1 MFGSKS
7 HQSST
12 NKSPSEG
19 SFFQPQQTAPVG
31 VYRSPVTPTT
41 GTTTPPTEKETKPDL
56 FAGFVAD
63 QLKAQLA
70 NDKLKAHFKKLG
82 ETLFKLYLESEKT
95 ASQTPHPAQ
104 DMLDALRL
112 EQAGRAFE
120 DAAQKILDDPEF
132 KGMRTEIIT
141 HVRDNPALAL
151 AAAIAGLGAAYLANV
166 PLKADAS
173 TKLGKSGV
181 SIGGGGDLG
190 KVQSPEFKSASVYAK
205 FAQKYFESK
214 VSGQVDR
221 KAGEG
226 GKPDDYTGTAALD
239 MKVGDKL
246 LGLTGRFV
254 LDSKGKMTFD
264 GGVGS
269 TFSLGGARTM
279 RLTADVAQ
287 DFAKDLTTLK
297 PGLNL
302 TIPMREKQQ
311 FEFNLGGSYVVQ
323 QQKGGITGNLTYK
336 NGAWFI
342 KMTGSWQPQTGVA
355 GAALLGVTLP

>member
-1 MFGSKS
+1 MFSSKS
-7 HQSST
+7 NQEASDKPST
-12 NKSPSEG
+12 GG

-31 VYRSPVTPTT
+31 IFRAPLSSTT
-41 GTTTPPTEKETKPDL
+41 APASSTGASAASGEKESKPDA

-95 ASQTPHPAQ
+95 AGQTPHPAQ

-112 EQAGRAFE
+112 EQAGHAFE

-132 KGMRTEIIT
+132 KGMRDEIIT
-141 HVRDNPALAL
+141 HVRDNPTLAL
-151 AAAIAGLGAAYLANV
+151 AAAIAGLGAAVLANV

-181 SIGGGGDLG
+181 SLGGGGDLG
-190 KVQSPEFKSASVYAK
+190 KVQSPEFKSASAYVK

-221 KAGEG
+221 KAGEA

-254 LDSKGKMTFD
+254 LDTKGKI
-264 GGVGS
+264 
-269 TFSLGGARTM
+269 
-279 RLTADVAQ
+279 TADVAH

-302 TIPMREKQQ
+302 TIPMREKQT
-311 FEFNLGGSYVVQ
+311 FEMNLGGNYVVQ

-342 KMTGSWQPQTGVA
+342 KMTGTWQPQTGVT